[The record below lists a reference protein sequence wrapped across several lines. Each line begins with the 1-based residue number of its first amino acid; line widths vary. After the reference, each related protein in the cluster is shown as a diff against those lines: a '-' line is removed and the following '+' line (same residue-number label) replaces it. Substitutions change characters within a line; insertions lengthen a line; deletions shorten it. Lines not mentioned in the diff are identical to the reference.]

1 MKVIKTITLHYQDD
15 RSDKIY
21 EVELFEVKENQ
32 HYMVNFNY
40 GRRGSELRH
49 GIKTDGYVPFAKAEK
64 IFNQVIQEKI
74 KGGYRDVTGINLDSL
89 PKKTEIPNQNHLRKQ
104 AIIEHLAREKT
115 NRPLERIIW
124 RAGEL
129 KIAEATPM
137 LINFIGT
144 GTDLRDYCIAWSLG
158 WCGGKDALAAL
169 IRLYE
174 NPVTSEF
181 VSRIVFE
188 AILKLSEPEVC
199 AELQTEMIEFLSPEL
214 REFAR
219 NGTAE
224 KFEEVFKQRLG
235 EGKGFSDIEK
245 LYQIDNEYVR
255 PALLNFLR
263 TAPFQEN
270 FFQPIRHIFKMA
282 EYRRD
287 PEVFGILTYRFDK
300 EKTTGGNVYTEKTR
314 NYLQKR
320 IWRTLEKLGID
331 NDIEYINL
339 AVSIL
344 QQYSDAD
351 VMYYRLEKRF
361 YSQLEHRFVNFLVL
375 SHILYTNH
383 SRYSLSSDRLEWKF
397 NGYFERT
404 NKEIKQ
410 RGEAFPELWDKQP
423 EILVQ
428 LLLESNCHA
437 VHNFAVRVLDRC
449 QSFYPKI
456 NIKTLIEFIKKPYE
470 VTVRLGFELAI
481 ERYKKIDPDLDLVLA
496 SANSILP
503 KAHTAA
509 YRWINKQPNRF
520 LNANFLAGLITSQ
533 EPDTREFAQ
542 TFLGSHSLKE
552 GTAKVLIGKVI
563 AELLT
568 FKQETYWIERVARD
582 IADILLS
589 CLSYQLKQLG
599 MGVIIDLLQH
609 PLVEIQEL
617 GANIL
622 ENHET
627 PAAELPTN
635 LIESLIESPY
645 PKIREIGIRIFG
657 KLPEEILISSRRD
670 LIVAMAVNSEEGIR
684 SLIQPIIQDLTKKY
698 SDFASQLA
706 GEFID
711 ILVMPEK
718 SEGVHDYLAGLLT
731 NDIPGWQQNITL
743 EKTKLLLRSKS
754 DLAQELAG
762 LILKANYRQ
771 WAGDF
776 ATIEIVKLANYQLVA
791 VRQAAW
797 QIFSEN
803 IPRFRSNSQEMLAAV
818 RLLESDWED
827 SRNFAWEIFESS
839 FDETDWLPEIMVSI
853 CDSVRDDV
861 RVFGRQLVSRYFEDS
876 YGQDYLLKFSEHPSG
891 DMQVFATDFL
901 SDYAADNV
909 ERLRDLQPYFIG
921 VLCQV
926 NKGRV
931 AKQRVFSFLEQ
942 EVEKSEE
949 AAEIVADI
957 LTRQSMTIAIGD
969 KAKAIEIMLK
979 IHNSYPEISLPI
991 SVKSV
996 SRKVKSSHGLW
1007 HGCTD

>member
-1 MKVIKTITLHYQDD
+1 MKVIKKIILHYQDD

-40 GRRGSELRH
+40 GRRGSQLRH
-49 GIKTDGYVPFAKAEK
+49 GIKTDGYAPFAKAEK
-64 IFNQVIQEKI
+64 VFNQVVQEKI
-74 KGGYRDVTGINLDSL
+74 KRGYRDVTGISLNSL
-89 PKKTEIPNQNHLRKQ
+89 PKKTEIPSQNNLRKQ

-158 WCGGKDALAAL
+158 WCGGKDALPAL

-174 NPVTSEF
+174 NPATSDF
-181 VSRIVFE
+181 VGRIVFE
-188 AILKLSEPEVC
+188 AILKLSDPEIR
-199 AELQTEMIEFLSPEL
+199 AELQMEMIEFLSPEL
-214 REFAR
+214 RELAGH
-219 NGTAE
+219 GTEE
-224 KFEEVFKQRLG
+224 KFEEAFNQRLG
-235 EGKGFSDIEK
+235 EGKSFSDIER

-282 EYRRD
+282 EYRRE
-287 PEVFGILTYRFDK
+287 PEVFGILTYRFDT
-300 EKTTGGNVYTEKTR
+300 EYTTGWGVYTKKTR
-314 NYLQKR
+314 NYLRKR

-331 NDIEYINL
+331 NDVEYINL

-351 VMYYRLEKRF
+351 VMYYRLENRF

-383 SRYSLSSDRLEWKF
+383 SRYSLSSDRLEWRF

-410 RGEAFPELWDKQP
+410 RGEAFPELWEQRP
-423 EILVQ
+423 EILVK

-437 VHNFAVRVLDRC
+437 VNNFAVRVLDSC

-456 NIKTLIEFIKKPYE
+456 ELKTLIEFIKKPYD
-470 VTVRLGFELAI
+470 VTVRFGFELAI
-481 ERYKKIDPDLDLVLA
+481 ERYKKTKIDPDIDLVLA

-520 LNANFLAGLITSQ
+520 LNANFLAGLITSK
-533 EPDTREFAQ
+533 EPETRDFAQ
-542 TFLGSHSLKE
+542 TFLSSHSLQE

-568 FKQETYWIERVARD
+568 FKQETYWIEQLARE

-657 KLPEEILISSRRD
+657 QLPEEILISSRRD
-670 LIVAMAVNSEEGIR
+670 LIIAMAVNSEESIR

-706 GEFID
+706 WEFID
-711 ILVMPEK
+711 ILVMAEK
-718 SEGVHDYLAGLLT
+718 SEGIHDYLVGLLR
-731 NDIPGWQQNITL
+731 NDIPGWQENINL
-743 EKTKLLLRSKS
+743 EKTKKLLRAKS

-776 ATIEIVKLANYQLVA
+776 ATIEIVKLANYQVVA

-797 QIFSEN
+797 QIFAEN
-803 IPRFRSNSQEMLAAV
+803 IPRLRSNSQEMLAAI

-827 SRNFAWEIFESS
+827 SRNFAWEIFQAS
-839 FDETDWLPEIMVSI
+839 FYETDWSPEIMVSI

-861 RVFGRQLVSRYFEDS
+861 REFGRQLVSRYFEDS

-891 DMQVFATDFL
+891 DMQVFATNFL

-909 ERLRDLQPYFIG
+909 ERLRDLQPYFIS

-931 AKQRVFSFLEQ
+931 AKQRVFNFLEQ
-942 EVEKSEE
+942 EAEKSE
-949 AAEIVADI
+949 AAARVVADI
-957 LTRQSMTIAIGD
+957 LTRQSVTIAIGD

-996 SRKVKSSHGLW
+996 SEVRS
-1007 HGCTD
+1007 

>member
-1 MKVIKTITLHYQDD
+1 MKVIKKITLHYQDD

-21 EVELFEVKENQ
+21 EIELFEVKENQ

-40 GRRGSELRH
+40 GRRGSQLRH

-64 IFNQVIQEKI
+64 VFNQVVQEKI
-74 KGGYRDVTGINLDSL
+74 KGGYRDVTRISLNSL
-89 PKKTEIPNQNHLRKQ
+89 PKKTEFPNQNHLRKQ
-104 AIIEHLAREKT
+104 AILQHLAREKT
-115 NRPLERIIW
+115 GRPLERIIW

-169 IRLYE
+169 IRMYE
-174 NPVTSEF
+174 NPATSEF

-188 AILKLSEPEVC
+188 AILKLSEPEVR

-219 NGTAE
+219 HGTAE

-235 EGKGFSDIEK
+235 EGKSFSDIER

-255 PALLNFLR
+255 PALLNFIR

-300 EKTTGGNVYTEKTR
+300 ENTTGWEVYTKKTR
-314 NYLQKR
+314 NYLRKR
-320 IWRTLEKLGID
+320 IWRTLEKLGTD

-339 AVSIL
+339 AVGIL
-344 QQYSDAD
+344 LQYSDTDAI
-351 VMYYRLEKRF
+351 YYSELEKK
-361 YSQLEHRFVNFLVL
+361 FVHFLIL

-383 SRYSLSSDRLEWKF
+383 SRYYLSSNRLNWWF
-397 NGYFERT
+397 GGYFGRS

-410 RGEAFPELWDKQP
+410 RGEAFPELWEQHP
-423 EILVQ
+423 EILVK

-437 VHNFAVRVLDRC
+437 VHNFAVRVLESC
-449 QSFYPKI
+449 HSFYPKL

-470 VTVRLGFELAI
+470 VTVRFGFELAI

-520 LNANFLAGLITSQ
+520 LNANFLTGLITSQ
-533 EPDTREFAQ
+533 EPETRDFAQ
-542 TFLGSHSLKE
+542 TFLSSHSLKE

-568 FKQETYWIERVARD
+568 FKQETYWIERVAQD

-657 KLPEEILISSRRD
+657 QLPEDILIISRRD
-670 LIVAMAVNSEEGIR
+670 LIIAMAVNSEEDIR
-684 SLIQPIIQDLTKKY
+684 SLIEPIIQDLTKKY

-706 GEFID
+706 GEFIE
-711 ILVMPEK
+711 ILVIPEK
-718 SEGVHDYLAGLLT
+718 SEGVHDYLAGLLR
-731 NDIPGWQQNITL
+731 NDIPGWQENITL
-743 EKTKLLLRSKS
+743 EKTKLLLRAKS

-776 ATIEIVKLANYQLVA
+776 ATIEIVKLANYQLVS

-827 SRNFAWEIFESS
+827 SRNFAWEIFQTS
-839 FDETDWLPEIMVSI
+839 FDETDWSPEIMVSI
-853 CDSVRDDV
+853 CDSVRDEV
-861 RVFGRQLVSRYFEDS
+861 RVFGRELVSRYFEDN

-891 DMQVFATDFL
+891 DMQVFATNFL
-901 SDYAADNV
+901 SDYAADNL
-909 ERLRDLQPYFIG
+909 ERLRDLQPYFIS

-931 AKQRVFSFLEQ
+931 AKQRVFTFLEQ
-942 EVEKSEE
+942 EAEKSEE
-949 AAEIVADI
+949 AARVVADI
-957 LTRQSMTIAIGD
+957 LTRQSVTIAIGD

-996 SRKVKSSHGLW
+996 SRKVKSSQGLW
-1007 HGCTD
+1007 HGCRD

>member
-1 MKVIKTITLHYQDD
+1 MKVIKKIILHYQDD

-21 EVELFEVKENQ
+21 EVDIFEVKENQ

-40 GRRGSELRH
+40 GRRGSQLRH
-49 GIKTDGYVPFAKAEK
+49 GIRTDGYVPFAKAEK
-64 IFNQVIQEKI
+64 VFNQVVEEKI
-74 KGGYRDVTGINLDSL
+74 KRGYQDVTGISLNSL
-89 PKKTEIPNQNHLRKQ
+89 PKKTEIPSQNHLRKQ

-137 LINFIGT
+137 LINFLGT

-158 WCGGKDALAAL
+158 CCGGKDALAAL

-174 NPVTSEF
+174 NPATSEF

-188 AILKLSEPEVC
+188 AILKLSDSEIR
-199 AELQTEMIEFLSPEL
+199 AELQKEMIEFLSPEL

-219 NGTAE
+219 HGTAE
-224 KFEEVFKQRLG
+224 KFEEVFNKSLE
-235 EGKGFSDIEK
+235 EGKSFSDIER

-287 PEVFGILTYRFDK
+287 PEVFAILTYRFDT
-300 EKTTGGNVYTEKTR
+300 ENTTGSEVYTKKTR
-314 NYLQKR
+314 NYLRKR

-423 EILVQ
+423 EILVK

-456 NIKTLIEFIKKPYE
+456 NIKTLIEFIKKSYE
-470 VTVRLGFELAI
+470 VTVRFGFELAI

-520 LNANFLAGLITSQ
+520 LNANFLASLITSQ
-533 EPDTREFAQ
+533 EPDTREFVQ
-542 TFLGSHSLKE
+542 TFLSSHSLKE

-568 FKQETYWIERVARD
+568 FKQETYWIERVAQD
-582 IADILLS
+582 IADILLG

-657 KLPEEILISSRRD
+657 QLPEDILISSRRD
-670 LIVAMAVNSEEGIR
+670 LIIAMAVNSEEDIR
-684 SLIQPIIQDLTKKY
+684 SLIEPIIQDLTNKY

-706 GEFID
+706 EEFID
-711 ILVMPEK
+711 ILLMPEK
-718 SEGVHDYLAGLLT
+718 SEGVHDYLAGLLRD
-731 NDIPGWQQNITL
+731 DIPGWQESVSL
-743 EKTKLLLRSKS
+743 EKTKELLRAKS
-754 DLAQELAG
+754 DFTQELAG

-827 SRNFAWEIFESS
+827 SRNFAWEIFQSS

-891 DMQVFATDFL
+891 DMQVFATNFL

-909 ERLRDLQPYFIG
+909 ERLRDLQPYFIS

-942 EVEKSEE
+942 EAEKSE
-949 AAEIVADI
+949 AAARVVADI
-957 LTRQSMTIAIGD
+957 LTRQSVTIAIGD

-979 IHNSYPEISLPI
+979 IHNSYPEVSLPI

-996 SRKVKSSHGLW
+996 SRKEGVGSRE
-1007 HGCTD
+1007 

>member
-1 MKVIKTITLHYQDD
+1 MKVIKKIILHYQDD

-32 HYMVNFNY
+32 HYMVNFKY
-40 GRRGSELRH
+40 GRRGSRLRD
-49 GIKTDGYVPFAKAEK
+49 GIKTNGYVPLAEAEK
-64 IFNQVIQEKI
+64 VFNQLVQEKI

-89 PKKTEIPNQNHLRKQ
+89 PTKTEISNHNHSRKE
-104 AIIEHLAREKT
+104 AILQHLAREKIS
-115 NRPLERIIW
+115 RPLERIIW

-169 IRLYE
+169 IRMYE
-174 NPVTSEF
+174 NPATSEF

-188 AILKLSEPEVC
+188 AILKLSEPEIR

-219 NGTAE
+219 HGTAE
-224 KFEEVFKQRLG
+224 KFEELFKERLG
-235 EGKGFSDIEK
+235 EGKSFSDIER

-270 FFQPIRHIFKMA
+270 FFQPIRHIFKIA

-300 EKTTGGNVYTEKTR
+300 ENTTGKQVYTEKTR
-314 NYLQKR
+314 NYLRKR
-320 IWRTLEKLGID
+320 IWRTLEKLGIE

-339 AVSIL
+339 ALEIL
-344 QQYSDAD
+344 LQYSDAD
-351 VMYYRLEKRF
+351 AIYYSEVEKRF
-361 YSQLEHRFVNFLVL
+361 IHCLVL

-383 SRYSLSSDRLEWKF
+383 SRYNLSSDGLNWRF
-397 NGYFERT
+397 SGYFERT
-404 NKEIKQ
+404 NKEMKQ
-410 RGEAFPELWDKQP
+410 RGEAFPELWEKQP
-423 EILVQ
+423 EILVK

-437 VHNFAVRVLDRC
+437 VHNFAVRVLESC
-449 QSFYPKI
+449 HSFYRQLDL
-456 NIKTLIEFIKKPYE
+456 KTLIEFIKKPYD
-470 VTVRLGFELAI
+470 VTARFGFELAI
-481 ERYKKIDPDLDLVLA
+481 ERYKKNPDIDLVLA

-509 YRWINKQPNRF
+509 YRWINAQPNRF
-520 LNANFLAGLITSQ
+520 LNANFLASLITSQ
-533 EPDTREFAQ
+533 EPETRNFAK
-542 TFLGSHSLKE
+542 TFLNSHTLNE

-568 FKQETYWIERVARD
+568 FKQETPWIEQLARE

-589 CLSYQLKQLG
+589 CLGDRLKQLG
-599 MGVIIDLLQH
+599 MEVIIDLLQH

-617 GANIL
+617 GAHIL
-622 ENHET
+622 ANHET
-627 PAAELPTN
+627 PTIELPTN

-645 PKIREIGIRIFG
+645 PNIREIGIRIFG
-657 KLPEEILISSRRD
+657 QLPEEILISSRRD
-670 LIVAMAVNSEEGIR
+670 LIIAMAVNSEEDIR
-684 SLIQPIIQDLTKKY
+684 SLIQPIIQDLTNKY
-698 SDFASQLA
+698 SDFASQL
-706 GEFID
+706 GWEFID
-711 ILVMPEK
+711 ILVIPEK
-718 SEGVHDYLAGLLT
+718 SEGVHNYLVGLLR
-731 NDIPGWQQNITL
+731 NDIPGWQENMSL
-743 EKTKLLLRSKS
+743 EKTKQLLRAKS

-762 LILKANYRQ
+762 LILKANYQQ

-803 IPRFRSNSQEMLAAV
+803 IPRFRTNSQEMLAAV

-827 SRNFAWEIFESS
+827 SRNFAWEIFQTS

-861 RVFGRQLVSRYFEDS
+861 REFGRQLVSRYFEDS
-876 YGQDYLLKFSEHPSG
+876 YDQDYLLKFSEHPSG
-891 DMQVFATDFL
+891 DMQVFATNFL
-901 SDYAADNV
+901 SDYAADNL
-909 ERLRDLQPYFIG
+909 ERLRDLQPYFIS

-931 AKQRVFSFLEQ
+931 AKQRVFTFLEQ
-942 EVEKSEE
+942 EAQKSE
-949 AAEIVADI
+949 AAARIVADI
-957 LTRQSMTIAIGD
+957 LTRQSVTIAIGD

-979 IHNSYPEISLPI
+979 IHKNYPEISLPI
-991 SVKSV
+991 LVKSV
-996 SRKVKSSHGLW
+996 SEVRS
-1007 HGCTD
+1007 